1 MQSTEIPGCMYRY
14 QAKSHRSF
22 CMPRLRTEV
31 LAQWYRM
38 AKDNEAVWAFL
49 AVLGVTI
56 YVEFYL

>member
-1 MQSTEIPGCMYRY
+1 
-14 QAKSHRSF
+14 
-22 CMPRLRTEV
+22 MPRLRTEV